1 MDFWRSI
8 QDKRVVD
15 RIMDE
20 QAHELA
26 AQEINSGMRRDG
38 LWAKAIVEAGPDERL
53 AKVAY
58 LRLLVQRIKDEAH
71 LRERAEEQERE
82 ASYTAAARAAQ
93 AEQSRQ
99 AQAAQR
105 QAQAAAQAAADKK
118 VAEFLQARRERILR
132 SCAALKQADL
142 DFQDYELL
150 VRADRASIRFQ
161 GFIVGAYYY
170 EKCGKTVKIN
180 RYKELRPWFLSNV
193 VPKLEATI

>member
-1 MDFWRSI
+1 MAFWRAV
-8 QDKRVVD
+8 QEKRIVN

-58 LRLLVQRIKDEAH
+58 LRLLVQRIKDEAY

-82 ASYTAAARAAQ
+82 VSYAAAARAAH

-105 QAQAAAQAAADKK
+105 AAADKK
-118 VAEFLQARRERILR
+118 EAIFLQAQREKVLQA
-132 SCAALKQADL
+132 CAELKQGDL
-142 DFQDYELL
+142 EFQDYVLL
-150 VRADRASIRFQ
+150 ARADGASIWFQ
-161 GFIVGAYYY
+161 GFIVDTYYY
-170 EKCGKTVKIN
+170 EKCGKTVKIK
-180 RYKELRPWFLSNV
+180 RYKQLRPWFLSNI